1 MVQQVVLV
9 VQQVVQVV
17 QEESRG
23 ELEVLVVQQVDLEV
37 QGRLVEN
44 LL

>member
-1 MVQQVVLV
+1 VVQQVVLV